1 MAMCLRY
8 DILRSMNVR
17 RVDNLADNGETDK
30 VLTMLRKASVT
41 ASTPYFYGCVIGYI
55 LAIITT
61 VVIML
66 VFDHGQPA
74 LLYLVPGCL
83 GSVMINALRLGD
95 LTNLWEFSEEN
106 FVNDDKAP

>member
-1 MAMCLRY
+1 MLGLGDIVIPGIFMAMCLRY

-30 VLTMLRKASVT
+30 VLTLLRKASVT

-66 VFDHGQPA
+66 VFDHG
-74 LLYLVPGCL
+74 
-83 GSVMINALRLGD
+83 
-95 LTNLWEFSEEN
+95 
-106 FVNDDKAP
+106 

>member
-30 VLTMLRKASVT
+30 VLTLLRKASVK

-55 LAIITT
+55 IAIIVT

-66 VFDHGQPA
+66 VFDHG
-74 LLYLVPGCL
+74 
-83 GSVMINALRLGD
+83 
-95 LTNLWEFSEEN
+95 
-106 FVNDDKAP
+106 